1 MENEEIRL
9 AREGI
14 LRIDPSFPFPSKS
27 YLVLSSGRS
36 GSTLLTNYLKSIG
49 YGNPIEAFNP
59 NIKKRNRYGW
69 EINFS
74 DPLAYLRKSIDFQT
88 MNGVMGM
95 KFLPNQFILFLEMA
109 RKLLEPP
116 GVELKDEEIPFVFF
130 PNARWVHLERKYKL
144 DQAISLS
151 KALQTGIWYEM
162 EGEDPRYK
170 EYVVPAV
177 YDRAHIES
185 CFDLSL
191 VYDNYWRLFIKKMDL
206 NAHHLFYEDL
216 TSHFSDEVSRLNRY
230 LEIEPTTIAAPTL
243 RKQANQES
251 LRWKERFIQE
261 TPWFRD
267 PGFMKAYEV
276 GDMDTLFI
284 SRVCFIA
291 RNREQELWSRMP
303 ANRYKKIRSLSFRFK
318 RRIKGVLKSTA
329 WS

>member
-1 MENEEIRL
+1 
-9 AREGI
+9 
-14 LRIDPSFPFPSKS
+14 
-27 YLVLSSGRS
+27 
-36 GSTLLTNYLKSIG
+36 
-49 YGNPIEAFNP
+49 
-59 NIKKRNRYGW
+59 
-69 EINFS
+69 
-74 DPLAYLRKSIDFQT
+74 
-88 MNGVMGM
+88 
-95 KFLPNQFILFLEMA
+95 
-109 RKLLEPP
+109 
-116 GVELKDEEIPFVFF
+116 
-130 PNARWVHLERKYKL
+130 
-144 DQAISLS
+144 
-151 KALQTGIWYEM
+151 
-162 EGEDPRYK
+162 
-170 EYVVPAV
+170 
-177 YDRAHIES
+177 
-185 CFDLSL
+185 
-191 VYDNYWRLFIKKMDL
+191 MDL

-216 TSHFSDEVSRLNRY
+216 TSHFSDEVARLNRY

-284 SRVCFIA
+284 SRVCSIA